1 MIQNLF
7 NVIILLMLLAGYR
20 RNYKLWKGEE
30 VMPRKTPTQGVL
42 VFGLI
47 MILWAVALI
56 VF

>member
-30 VMPRKTPTQGVL
+30 VRPRPKPTQGVL
-42 VFGLI
+42 VFGLV

>member
-7 NVIILLMLLAGYR
+7 NVIVLLMLLAGYN

-30 VMPRKTPTQGVL
+30 VKPRKTPTQGVL

-56 VF
+56 IF